1 MVERVA
7 ALSAVDAASRR
18 MVTLQLGQRM
28 LRHRGRRRSVG
39 RHIDGPHAVGE
50 EMDDRPQRRD
60 TTTGGREGRVDAG
73 DSTVAVW
80 VVHVDEAGVAAR
92 DAVRVLNGTDTG

>member
-1 MVERVA
+1 
-7 ALSAVDAASRR
+7 
-18 MVTLQLGQRM
+18 
-28 LRHRGRRRSVG
+28 
-39 RHIDGPHAVGE
+39 
-50 EMDDRPQRRD
+50 
-60 TTTGGREGRVDAG
+60 VDAG